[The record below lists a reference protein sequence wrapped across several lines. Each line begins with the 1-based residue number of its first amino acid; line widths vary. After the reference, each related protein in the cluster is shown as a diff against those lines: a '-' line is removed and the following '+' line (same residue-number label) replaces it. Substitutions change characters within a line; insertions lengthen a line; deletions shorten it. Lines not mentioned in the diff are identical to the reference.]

1 MRHPTP
7 PPPRV
12 TGSQPVTRG
21 VFFRRCLELVLIAI
35 HTRATQAQAGPPPA
49 NSEPVKPAPQPSAE
63 KSSRPKPAK
72 FNKVLKLGDPA
83 PGFPALPAVDG
94 QSYALTDFDDARLLV
109 LIFTSQKCPV
119 SKAYEARFAEL
130 SADFADRG
138 LRVVALSVATGANE
152 QLDKVRQRFERE
164 PRPYLYLHDPTQAV
178 GRTYGA
184 YVTPQ
189 VFILDA
195 QRKVAYMG
203 AFDDHHDRREVV
215 KHYVLDAVDALLA
228 GRPIL
233 VGESLPKGCEIE
245 YRDNPP
251 PSKLPAQ

>member
-1 MRHPTP
+1 MLDPTYS
-7 PPPRV
+7 PPRV
-12 TGSQPVTRG
+12 TGRHLVTRG
-21 VFFRRCLELVLIAI
+21 AFFRRCMGLVLTAF
-35 HTRATQAQAGPPPA
+35 HFRAAQGQAGPPPA
-49 NSEPVKPAPQPSAE
+49 NTEPVDAVPPPADQQTT
-63 KSSRPKPAK
+63 RPKPAK

-83 PGFPALPAVDG
+83 PSFPALAAVDG
-94 QSYALTDFDDARLLV
+94 RSYALTDFDDARLLV

-130 SADFADRG
+130 TADFADRG

-152 QLDKVRQRFERE
+152 QLDKVRQRFEKD
-164 PRPYLYLHDPTQAV
+164 PRPYVYLHDPTQAV
-178 GRTYGA
+178 GQTYGA

-245 YRDNPP
+245 YRDKPQP
-251 PSKLPAQ
+251 QPDDTP